1 MERKKNNWTRRLL
14 PNYLDRFFKKSSNTL
29 PISTTSHQ
37 TKEENVISFEM
48 NQTVFGGYDWIQV
61 GMEMVRAFL
70 KDVLLSGAGD
80 FASAN
85 VNQFVL
91 QNTNQTD
98 REIIQS
104 TKIIGL
110 TTPVSREV
118 VPVLAVLLLLLL
130 LLRLLSLLL
139 SLLTSGCWLG

>member
-1 MERKKNNWTRRLL
+1 
-14 PNYLDRFFKKSSNTL
+14 
-29 PISTTSHQ
+29 
-37 TKEENVISFEM
+37 
-48 NQTVFGGYDWIQV
+48 
-61 GMEMVRAFL
+61 MEMVRAFL